1 MIDKILLPIDL
12 QETRLAAKAVDLA
25 TEEAL
30 RHQAELYVLTV
41 IPGFGMPLVASYFP
55 DSSMKKAVAEVSSAL
70 KSYVQETFP
79 AELKTHA
86 LVAEGN
92 PAERI
97 AEQASRVGAD
107 LIVIPSHAKGIERT
121 LLGSCAAKVVQLAK
135 CSVVV
140 VKD

>member
-1 MIDKILLPIDL
+1 
-12 QETRLAAKAVDLA
+12 
-25 TEEAL
+25 
-30 RHQAELYVLTV
+30 V

-55 DSSMKKAVAEVSSAL
+55 ESLMKKAIAEVSSSL
-70 KSYVQETFP
+70 QSYVQETFP
-79 AELKTHA
+79 AEIKTHP
-86 LVAEGN
+86 LVAEGS

-97 AEQASRVGAD
+97 AEQASRLGID
-107 LIVIPSHAKGIERT
+107 LIVIPSHAKGLERT